1 MPTGRRCFNLS
12 DVSCS
17 TFRNQATEGHLFHSG
32 PSVRDRLDDVIGR
45 DQVLPALLRLQ
56 EDGRRQVDVE
66 GGVETRTVKFFNI
79 FGIESEF
86 RETATPV
93 SSFRIFKGKF
103 QPGGSQFFSKKQT
116 RVPEKKPGDLVFGP
130 GLVSF
135 RVSGIAG
142 RSFLWLVV
150 MGR

>member
-1 MPTGRRCFNLS
+1 MLWCPT
-12 DVSCS
+12 
-17 TFRNQATEGHLFHSG
+17 
-32 PSVRDRLDDVIGR
+32 
-45 DQVLPALLRLQ
+45 
-56 EDGRRQVDVE
+56 
-66 GGVETRTVKFFNI
+66 KNI
-79 FGIESEF
+79 FGIELEF

-116 RVPEKKPGDLVFGP
+116 RVPEKNPGDLVFGP